1 MARSV
6 RVIEAP
12 EYARASA
19 VRPDVEFVETGSYG
33 SYGGR
38 YSIVVIL
45 VLCLI
50 VVWIYRN
57 GGVGAFGRL
66 MSEKPATELSVS
78 GGANPVESAAPPI
91 VPPVISAGQQSDI
104 TGYTRVAVERLNLRA
119 GPGVQYAAIY
129 VLPRNWE
136 VAILRQLHIT
146 NDGET
151 WVEVM
156 VETNQGRQKG
166 WVSQRY
172 LEACNC
178 PTY

>member
-12 EYARASA
+12 DYARGGP
-19 VRPDVEFVETGSYG
+19 VRQDVEVVEPGSYG

-45 VLCLI
+45 VLLLI

-66 MSEKPATELSVS
+66 ISERPATELSVS
-78 GGANPVESAAPPI
+78 GGANPVESEVPPVVSPV
-91 VPPVISAGQQSDI
+91 VPPVIPVIPANQQSDVI
-104 TGYTRVAVERLNLRA
+104 GYARIATERLNLRA
-119 GPGVQYAAIY
+119 GPGVQYI
-129 VLPRNWE
+129 VINILPRNWE
-136 VAILRQLHIT
+136 VAVLRQLHIT
-146 NDGET
+146 NDGEV

-156 VETNQGRQKG
+156 VETNQGWQRG
-166 WVSQRY
+166 WVSQRF
-172 LEACNC
+172 LE
-178 PTY
+178 

>member
-12 EYARASA
+12 EYARVSA

-45 VLCLI
+45 VLFLI

-57 GGVGAFGRL
+57 GGVEAFGRL
-66 MSEKPATELSVS
+66 ISEKPGAELSVS
-78 GGANPVESAAPPI
+78 GGANPVESVAPPV
-91 VPPVISAGQQSDI
+91 VPPVIPAGQQSDVMD
-104 TGYTRVAVERLNLRA
+104 YARVAAERLNLRA
-119 GPGVQYAAIY
+119 GPGAQYAVIN

-146 NDGET
+146 NDGEA

-156 VETNQGRQKG
+156 AETNQGWQKG
-166 WVSQRY
+166 WVTQRL
-172 LEACNC
+172 LE
-178 PTY
+178 